1 MDSGYAELNG
11 NRFYYESAG
20 SGHPLV
26 LLHGMGWDNRAWDE
40 HFYKFAE
47 KYRTI
52 RYDIRGFG
60 QSGPPPLSHYSH
72 PDDLAALIAH
82 LGLRSTYVLGHSL
95 GGYIAVEFALT
106 YPAMTGGLILA
117 DPAINGFEWSPEL
130 VNAPFVRPP
139 RLASRTGYRGCQG
152 ILAEIPT
159 VRAGDEDPRYGGT
172 HYSNG

>member
-1 MDSGYAELNG
+1 MEW
-11 NRFYYESAG
+11 AG
-20 SGHPLV
+20 
-26 LLHGMGWDNRAWDE
+26 
-40 HFYKFAE
+40 
-47 KYRTI
+47 TI
-52 RYDIRGFG
+52 ERGTNIFINSRRSTGQSDYDIRGFG
-60 QSGPPPLSHYSH
+60 QSGPPPLSHYSL

-82 LGLRSTYVLGHSL
+82 LGLRSTYDLGHSL

-106 YPAMTGGLILA
+106 YPAMTDGLILA